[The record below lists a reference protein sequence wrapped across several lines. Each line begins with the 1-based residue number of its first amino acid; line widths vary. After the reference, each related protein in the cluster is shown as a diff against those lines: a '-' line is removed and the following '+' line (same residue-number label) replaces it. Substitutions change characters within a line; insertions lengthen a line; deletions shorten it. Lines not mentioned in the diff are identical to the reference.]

1 MPGFD
6 VRTMRGVIRA
16 LVLLSVLSC
25 EVAIGASA
33 AADSRLKAVPFTEVT
48 IKDQF
53 WAPRMWTNRQV
64 TIPYCF
70 KKCEETGRIDNFAKA
85 AGMMKGKFQGIRFDD
100 SDVFKVIEGA
110 SYSLHLYPD
119 AQLDKYLD
127 DLIAKIAG
135 AQEDDG
141 YLYTCRT
148 IDPNNPPDG
157 AGKTRWSLL
166 AQSHE
171 LYNVGHMYEAAVAH
185 YRATGKRSFLEVAI
199 KNADLIDRVFGPRK
213 KHDVPG
219 HEEIEIGLV
228 KLYGVTGEDRYVKL
242 AKIFIDQRGRAIGR
256 NLYGEYAQ
264 DHKPVVEQDKAV
276 GHAVRAGYLYSGMA
290 DVAALRRQSY
300 GASATAT
307 GDSEYIT
314 ALDNIWQDVVSGKMY
329 ITGGIGARH
338 GGESFGDAYEL
349 PNTSAYCETCA
360 AIANAMWNHRM
371 FLLHEDGKYLDVVE
385 RVIYN
390 GFLSGI
396 SLAGDRFFYQNPL
409 ANDGNYQRSPW
420 FDCACCPTNIVRFL
434 PSLPGY
440 AYASKRADVYV
451 NLFIA
456 GAVKIKTPNNVI
468 TLKQQTRYPWDGQI
482 TIIVEPGQPQRFA
495 VNVRV
500 PGWAQNDPVP
510 SDLYRFAEASEQKL
524 TFKVNGRSVRL
535 EVEKGFARIMR
546 SWQAGDTIE
555 VNLPMP
561 MRRVLAHERI
571 KDDVGRAAIHR
582 GPIVYC
588 FEGIDNPQ
596 GVANLVLPLDA
607 KLQPKERTDLLGGVV
622 TLAGRGYVAE
632 ARADGKVQL
641 KETDVTAIPYYAW
654 AHRGKN
660 PMAVWITTS
669 VEAMK

>member
-1 MPGFD
+1 
-6 VRTMRGVIRA
+6 MRVSVGA
-16 LVLLSVLSC
+16 LVLLLVLSC
-25 EVAIGASA
+25 EAAIGAET
-33 AADSRLKAVPFTEVT
+33 SRLKAVPFTEVT
-48 IKDQF
+48 IEDQF
-53 WAPRMWTNRQV
+53 WAPRMRTNREV

-85 AGMMKGKFQGIRFDD
+85 AEMIEGKFKGTRYDD

-148 IDPNNPPDG
+148 IDANNPPDG

-185 YRATGKRSFLEVAI
+185 YRATSKRSLLDVAI

-242 AKIFIDQRGRAIGR
+242 AKFFIDQRGRAIGR
-256 NLYGEYAQ
+256 KLYGEYAQ

-290 DVAALRRQSY
+290 DVAA
-300 GASATAT
+300 AV
-307 GDSEYIT
+307 GDSEYVT
-314 ALDNIWQDVVSGKMY
+314 ALDNIWRDVVSGKMY

-349 PNTSAYCETCA
+349 PNKSAYCETCA

-409 ANDGNYQRSPW
+409 ANDGTYERSPW

-440 AYASKRADVYV
+440 AYACKGADVYV

-456 GAVKIKTPNNVI
+456 GAVKIKTPNNAI
-468 TLKQQTRYPWDGQI
+468 TLKQQTHYPWDGQI
-482 TIIVEPGQPQRFA
+482 TITVEPQELQRFA
-495 VNVRV
+495 VNVRI
-500 PGWAQNDPVP
+500 PGWAQKDAVP
-510 SDLYRFAEASEQKL
+510 SDLYRFAEASEQEVAV
-524 TFKVNGRSVRL
+524 KVNGRSVRF
-535 EVEKGFARIMR
+535 EVEKGFARIVR

-555 VNLPMP
+555 LNLPMP
-561 MRRVLAHERI
+561 IRRVLAHEKI
-571 KDDVGRAAIHR
+571 KDDVGRAAIQR

-588 FEGIDNPQ
+588 FEGVDNLQ
-596 GVANLVLPLDA
+596 SVANLVLPLDA
-607 KLQPKERTDLLGGVV
+607 KLRAKERTDLLGGIV
-622 TLAGRGYVAE
+622 TLTGRGYVAE
-632 ARADGKVQL
+632 AQADGRVQL

-669 VEAMK
+669 AEAMKK